1 MEKRSVPRVQPFVAP
16 CLLVDGERRLEGY
29 LTDLSLR
36 GAQVACDEEPPAAGS
51 VVTLEVRFT
60 PPTPRCRVPAHVRW
74 SKPGATGGHVCGLT
88 FDGLDDEER
97 TVLEEVIARVKRLAA
112 QLS

>member
-1 MEKRSVPRVQPFVAP
+1 MEKRSVPRVQPFIAP
-16 CLLVDGERRLEGY
+16 CLLAFGERRVEGY
-29 LTDLSLR
+29 LTDLSPR
-36 GAQVACDEEPPAAGS
+36 GAQVACDEEPPPAGS

-60 PPTPRCRVPAHVRW
+60 PPTGRCRVPAHVRW
-74 SKPGATGGHVCGLT
+74 SKPGATGYVCGLT

>member
-1 MEKRSVPRVQPFVAP
+1 MEKRSVPRVQPFIAP
-16 CLLVDGERRLEGY
+16 CLVIEGERRVVGY
-29 LTDLSLR
+29 LTDLSPR
-36 GAQVACDEEPPAAGS
+36 GAQVACDEAPPAPGS

-74 SKPGATGGHVCGLT
+74 SKPGASGHVCGLT
-88 FDGLDDEER
+88 FKGLGDEDR
-97 TVLEEVIARVKRLAA
+97 AILEEVVERVRRLAA

>member
-1 MEKRSVPRVQPFVAP
+1 MEKRSVPRVQPFIAA
-16 CLLVDGERRLEGY
+16 CLLIDGERRVEGY
-29 LTDLSLR
+29 LTDLSPR
-36 GAQVACDEEPPAAGS
+36 GAQVACDEDPPFPGA

-74 SKPGATGGHVCGLT
+74 SKPAASGHVCGLT
-88 FDGLDDEER
+88 FEGLDHEER
-97 TVLEEVIARVKRLAA
+97 KVLEEVIARVRRLAD